1 MTFVYNDASIKMKNV
16 NIKMM
21 FVVCFVDK
29 CHF

>member
-1 MTFVYNDASIKMKNV
+1 MTFVYNDASIKMKKCQY
-16 NIKMM
+16 KMM